1 MVGWEH
7 DLVENIVLCQPQ
19 ELFSDLNLLCSGH
32 LGGEPNVAD
41 VTIYSDPLPGLNYNS
56 WTYNSTLEG
65 NKQKEETNRRSN
77 PLTKRHVKCTERE
90 MFPNVYCH
98 PPKCAECSK
107 RREPFE
113 SLNVHWMTL
122 IVQYSA

>member
-1 MVGWEH
+1 MIWWR
-7 DLVENIVLCQPQ
+7 I
-19 ELFSDLNLLCSGH
+19 LFCVSLKNCSAISTCCVRVIW
-32 LGGEPNVAD
+32 GGDPNVAD

-65 NKQKEETNRRSN
+65 NEQKEETNRRSN

-98 PPKCAECSK
+98 PPKCTECSK